1 MTDPHRE
8 ATAKLD
14 AAGRALDGPPMLPI
28 SADTFP
34 KTADE
39 LVAALRGGFDSK
51 GLALRAISA
60 EGGYPQLTK
69 LSIDLTGAQVSREN
83 RLGAVTGEKSDP
95 VEIGHF
101 ELFGEP
107 VYFEKAAIEARLQA
121 DAVKMLTTGEPK
133 NGSLVLESATAGSV
147 SVKVEIVALEELLL
161 SFAAEAAKK
170 QGIEIKKTKLTLTQ
184 EGPRAVAFRAEVTA
198 KVFIMSATLALT
210 GRLDIDDEFNARLS
224 SLALD
229 GDAMVMNLAG
239 SFLKPRLQQLEGRVI
254 PLFAFLPGGIK
265 LRDIQVSVG
274 SALQVQARFGE

>member
-1 MTDPHRE
+1 M
-8 ATAKLD
+8 
-14 AAGRALDGPPMLPI
+14 
-28 SADTFP
+28 
-34 KTADE
+34 
-39 LVAALRGGFDSK
+39 
-51 GLALRAISA
+51 
-60 EGGYPQLTK
+60 
-69 LSIDLTGAQVSREN
+69 SREN